1 MSFSTNRKLAA
12 ASLLLMAILSTEGRA
27 ATQPSFAHY
36 PAQAW
41 SGKPARLQLADA
53 RSQEYAAILRKFA
66 RQKPNFAGH
75 FVLATWGC
83 GAGCV
88 MGAAI
93 DIETGAV
100 AWLPFTVCCWNA
112 EVKEPLVFKARSRLL
127 EVNGSRNEQGAG
139 VHYYL
144 FDRGRF
150 EELPGR

>member
-1 MSFSTNRKLAA
+1 MRSANRKLLEAC
-12 ASLLLMAILSTEGRA
+12 LLLIAIWSATGRA
-27 ATQPSFAHY
+27 ATQASYDRY

-41 SGKPARLQLADA
+41 SGKTARLQLSDA
-53 RSQEYAAILRKFA
+53 RSREYAAILRKFS

-93 DIETGAV
+93 DVETGSV
-100 AWLPFTVCCWNA
+100 AWLPFTVCCWSPQ
-112 EVKEPLVFKARSRLL
+112 VKEPLVFKARSRLL
-127 EVNGSRNEQGAG
+127 EVNGSRNEQGEG

-150 EELPGR
+150 EELTGR

>member
-1 MSFSTNRKLAA
+1 
-12 ASLLLMAILSTEGRA
+12 MAIWSAAGRA
-27 ATQPSFAHY
+27 ATQPSYDRY

-41 SGKPARLQLADA
+41 SGKTARIQLSDT
-53 RSQEYAAILRKFA
+53 RSREYAAILRKFA

-93 DIETGAV
+93 DVETGAV
-100 AWLPFTVCCWNA
+100 AWLPFTVCCWNP
-112 EVKEPLVFKARSRLL
+112 EVKEPLVFEARSRLL
-127 EVNGSRNEQGAG
+127 EVNGSRNEHGEG
-139 VHYYL
+139 VHHYL

-150 EELPGR
+150 EELTGR